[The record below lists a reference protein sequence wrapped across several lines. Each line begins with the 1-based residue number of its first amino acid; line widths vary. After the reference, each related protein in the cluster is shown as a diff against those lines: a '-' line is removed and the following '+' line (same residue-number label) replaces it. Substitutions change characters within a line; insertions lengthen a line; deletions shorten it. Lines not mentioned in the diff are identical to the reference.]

1 MKYLHVGEGC
11 RVWQKHALYEQS
23 TMKDRILHVALY
35 EGIKSATNTRSF
47 VILNGLWGTELGR
60 VHSPDL
66 DI

>member
-1 MKYLHVGEGC
+1 M
-11 RVWQKHALYEQS
+11 WQKHALYEQS

-35 EGIKSATNTRSF
+35 EGIRSATNTRSF